1 MIFLFALLACSPK
14 HAPVGVAEGVA
25 PGIVVASRPSGVVYE
40 GVFTDEMHAFSLPVA
55 EGWVAV
61 PGPEV
66 GLMRVRLN
74 HVATGTRVEVWAF
87 KGGRLEPHQREGCT
101 WGFQAK
107 GRSLFV
113 SSETLVATCV
123 PDDPL
128 GRRVYGTIF
137 QRSSTT
143 FQIEVEPPNDALLE
157 GHRLAEALLSGM
169 SW

>member
-87 KGGRLEPHQREGCT
+87 RVAGSSPISERVALGDFKPRVGRFLCLQRLWSRPACLTTRLDGGCMARFFSARVL
-101 WGFQAK
+101 
-107 GRSLFV
+107 LFK
-113 SSETLVATCV
+113 LK
-123 PDDPL
+123 
-128 GRRVYGTIF
+128 
-137 QRSSTT
+137 
-143 FQIEVEPPNDALLE
+143 
-157 GHRLAEALLSGM
+157 
-169 SW
+169 